1 MTKWKENAPKGW
13 INDRENASKGWHSLE
28 QRDIKEC
35 IKWMNKWKRECI

>member
-1 MTKWKENAPKGW
+1 MINEKENASKGW

-35 IKWMNKWKRECI
+35 I

>member
-35 IKWMNKWKRECI
+35 I